1 MYINWPINGHLPST
15 AIGFEAWDQA
25 VNAYNLKNSIC
36 ATHFSHMRT
45 VVSTNRSI
53 YVSCI

>member
-1 MYINWPINGHLPST
+1 MYTYWPINGHLPST

-25 VNAYNLKNSIC
+25 VNAYNFKNSIY
-36 ATHFSHMRT
+36 ATHFSHTRT
-45 VVSTNRSI
+45 AVSTNRSI